1 MGFIFTQYV
10 SDKLSRKILDQALE
24 QQDELQAE
32 YGTVT
37 AKRGKKALAEART
50 SLGGLSKP
58 GTAGSDDESDSDEDE
73 FSEGE
78 DQYYEDVVS
87 KAQAGCG
94 SSLSQEKG
102 REGQT
107 CDNCSIS
114 NVTCKNWHK
123 NLLLLSTHKPQIGK
137 IRW

>member
-1 MGFIFTQYV
+1 MDFIFTQYV

-32 YGTVT
+32 YGNVT
-37 AKRGKKALAEART
+37 SKRGKKALAEART

-58 GTAGSDDESDSDEDE
+58 STAGSEDESDSDEDE

-87 KAQAGCG
+87 KP
-94 SSLSQEKG
+94 
-102 REGQT
+102 R
-107 CDNCSIS
+107 CDNPLRVKFEPSLVLLWLIILSIII
-114 NVTCKNWHK
+114 
-123 NLLLLSTHKPQIGK
+123 Q
-137 IRW
+137 